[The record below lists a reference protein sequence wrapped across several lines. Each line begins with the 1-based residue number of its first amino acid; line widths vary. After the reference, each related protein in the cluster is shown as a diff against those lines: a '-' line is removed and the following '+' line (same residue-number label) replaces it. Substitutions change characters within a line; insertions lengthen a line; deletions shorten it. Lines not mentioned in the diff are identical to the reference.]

1 MALHRDLVDENLHAA
16 GILSDSDPGAIGA
29 GKVWFDTSGGAG
41 SWVVKIRNSTNDAWE
56 VAVVAAGVTPHVH
69 DYTDYQIDVVSN
81 GSTTTPEVVFA
92 GGDVVSIDI
101 PTVRTTEVN

>member
-1 MALHRDLVDENLHAA
+1 MALHRDLVDDNLHAVGVITA
-16 GILSDSDPGAIGA
+16 SDPGAIGA
-29 GKVWFDTSGGAG
+29 GKMWIDSSGGSG
-41 SWVVKIRNSTNDAWE
+41 SWVIRIRNEANDGWE
-56 VAVVAAGVTPHVH
+56 EAVVAAGVSPHDH

-81 GSTTTPEVVFA
+81 GDTVNPEVVFA